1 MYFDG
6 VILFSIVVV
15 LLTAGVVTYALK
27 FMFQHMRDDLKKH
40 PEEIDGHKHS

>member
-6 VILFSIVVV
+6 VILFSIIVV

-27 FMFQHMRDDLKKH
+27 FMFSHMREDIRKH
-40 PEEIDGHKHS
+40 PEELVEHKHS